1 VKIMKLLLATT
12 AIAAAAI
19 GQVDAGHFEC
29 GACQSLLHYWS
40 NARTESSFESVCDAF
55 PNYVPLYP
63 DPKTGVPT
71 PAEDADAPKD
81 GQHGLPVTHMERCRR
96 VMDTLL
102 LRLAE
107 EGIVQVK
114 DLEDAQ
120 VFAPTTWENPAILEI
135 LCTYVYP
142 KLGEGYCKGS
152 FGGAVDSHCAACI
165 DYVHTAHLQK
175 TDNPSCVARPEADEA
190 ECQFVEERIRNL
202 PAGTDAIGGT
212 IKAMS
217 RARNLDL
224 EEGRFLACRDF
235 LDICNESISNP
246 VDATGKPKVT
256 FQQLQDNY
264 SRAYDPYWAARK
276 QYTVPSGA
284 AAVQNA
290 LATSSKVEKKGAKK
304 VAKKAIKDAAKTVKK
319 PTKGKPVKSKK

>member
-1 VKIMKLLLATT
+1 M
-12 AIAAAAI
+12 
-19 GQVDAGHFEC
+19 
-29 GACQSLLHYWS
+29 
-40 NARTESSFESVCDAF
+40 
-55 PNYVPLYP
+55 PLYP
-63 DPKTGVPT
+63 DPATGKPT

-81 GQHGLPVTHMERCRR
+81 GKHGLPVTHMERCRR

-165 DYVHTAHLQK
+165 DYVHLAHIQK
-175 TDNPSCVARPEADEA
+175 TDNPSCVSRPEADES
-190 ECQFVEERIRNL
+190 ECQLIEERIRAL
-202 PAGTDAIGGT
+202 PSGADNIGGT

-224 EEGRFLACRDF
+224 LEGRFLACRDF

-246 VDATGKPKVT
+246 VDASGKPKVT
-256 FQQLQDNY
+256 YQQLQDNY
-264 SRAYDPYWAARK
+264 SRAYDPHRAARNT
-276 QYTVPSGA
+276 YTMPNGWTSVQA
-284 AAVQNA
+284 A
-290 LATSSKVEKKGAKK
+290 LDTSSEANKNVGKNVGKKVRKKVRKKVGKKVVKNPAKK
-304 VAKKAIKDAAKTVKK
+304 PLKDLKKTQKAKKA
-319 PTKGKPVKSKK
+319 